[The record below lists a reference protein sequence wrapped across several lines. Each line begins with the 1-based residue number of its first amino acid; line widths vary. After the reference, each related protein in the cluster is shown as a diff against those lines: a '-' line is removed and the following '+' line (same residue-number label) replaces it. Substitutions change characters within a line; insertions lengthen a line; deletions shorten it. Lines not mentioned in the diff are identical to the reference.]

1 MSACCSEAFV
11 AVTEQH
17 RALSQADLGD
27 PSSLPAALVG
37 IHTVIDCATAR
48 PEESTSKVDWEG
60 KVSRRMPQRAA
71 AHMQTPREAQGSKPL

>member
-1 MSACCSEAFV
+1 MDSDAA
-11 AVTEQH
+11 
-17 RALSQADLGD
+17 QADLGD

-60 KVSRRMPQRAA
+60 KVSCRDMLQLRSDCDR
-71 AHMQTPREAQGSKPL
+71 PL